1 MKKGVWMFG
10 SVASCSSLRHIG
22 VALSAA
28 CAIGAPGFAGA
39 DAGNGR
45 LGQTDLLRSAG
56 PASGAILLAQAAK
69 AASPGP
75 QADVDALIK
84 AAKAEGEL
92 TFYSSTPEGVSKKAA
107 EAFFAK
113 FGVRAN
119 FLRLASAPLQQRF
132 SAEADANNL
141 AADVLI
147 TLGASVPFAEDG
159 IKKGWIESISQ
170 AGLPAI
176 KSGEFPA
183 RFNTGPTALIQINPW
198 LIAYNTEK
206 LKPADAPKDW
216 GDLLNPR
223 FKGQMIIPD
232 TRVTDAYSGFWS
244 MILDRYGETYFNQ
257 LRGQSFRQIGSGI
270 PAMQG
275 VAAGEAMLTFPAI
288 SATAQEPK
296 SKGAPLATVTP
307 DRTTGS
313 ESHIMLTARARS
325 KHPNAGRLFANWVL
339 TREGNLA
346 FNKDSGSVSVFDTT
360 SLPRQYESPKGG
372 TPEWRAQMT
381 KLLGFQ

>member
-1 MKKGVWMFG
+1 MMNNSGTGATMLFWRRQAAATLLAALCWGAGGGASADTQSIG
-10 SVASCSSLRHIG
+10 S
-22 VALSAA
+22 
-28 CAIGAPGFAGA
+28 AGA
-39 DAGNGR
+39 SHAPM
-45 LGQTDLLRSAG
+45 G
-56 PASGAILLAQAAK
+56 PYLLAQTSK
-69 AASPGP
+69 AAPGV
-75 QADVDALIK
+75 QTELDALIK
-84 AAKAEGEL
+84 AARAEGEF

-113 FGVRAN
+113 YGVRAN
-119 FLRLASAPLQQRF
+119 YLRLASAPLQQRF
-132 SAEADANNL
+132 SAEAEANNL
-141 AADVLI
+141 AADVII

-170 AGLPAI
+170 AGLPAL

-183 RFNTGPTALIQINPW
+183 KFNTGPTALIQINPW
-198 LIAYNTEK
+198 LIAYNTDK

-244 MILDRYGETYFNQ
+244 MILERYGETYFTQ
-257 LRGQSFRQIGSGI
+257 LRAQSFRQIGSGI

-288 SATAQEPK
+288 SATVQEPK
-296 SKGAPLATVTP
+296 SKGAPLAMVTP
-307 DRTTGS
+307 ERTTGS

-339 TREGNLA
+339 TQEGNLA
-346 FNKDSGSVSVFDTT
+346 FNKDSGSTSVFDTS
-360 SLPRQYESPKGG
+360 SLPKQYESPKGG
-372 TPEWRAQMT
+372 TPAWREQLAR
-381 KLLGFQ
+381 LLGFQ

>member
-1 MKKGVWMFG
+1 M
-10 SVASCSSLRHIG
+10 
-22 VALSAA
+22 
-28 CAIGAPGFAGA
+28 
-39 DAGNGR
+39 
-45 LGQTDLLRSAG
+45 
-56 PASGAILLAQAAK
+56 PASGAILLAQATK
-69 AASPGP
+69 AASPGV

-147 TLGASVPFAEDG
+147 TLGASVPFAEEG
-159 IKKGWIESISQ
+159 IRKGWIEAISQ

-176 KSGEFPA
+176 RSGEFPA
-183 RFNTGPTALIQINPW
+183 RFNTGPTALVQINPW

-244 MILDRYGETYFNQ
+244 MILDRYGENYFNQ
-257 LRGQSFRQIGSGI
+257 LRAQSFRQIGSGI

-288 SATAQEPK
+288 SATVQDPK

-339 TREGNLA
+339 TREGNIA
-346 FNKDSGSVSVFDTT
+346 FNKDSGAVSVFDTT
-360 SLPRQYESPKGG
+360 GLPRQYESPKGG
-372 TPEWRAQMT
+372 TPEWRAQLS

>member
-1 MKKGVWMFG
+1 MEHIVRQQQPLDRKFG
-10 SVASCSSLRHIG
+10 LAACILVT
-22 VALSAA
+22 ALSMS
-28 CAIGAPGFAGA
+28 GGVSG
-39 DAGNGR
+39 D
-45 LGQTDLLRSAG
+45 TG
-56 PASGAILLAQAAK
+56 PAFAADKSALPAPALRQGPILLAQASK
-69 AASPGP
+69 TGAASL
-75 QADVDALIK
+75 QAELDLLIK
-84 AAKAEGEL
+84 GARAEGEL

-107 EAFFAK
+107 EAFHAK
-113 FGVRAN
+113 YGVRAN
-119 FLRLASAPLQQRF
+119 FLRLASAPLQQRY
-132 SAEADANNL
+132 SAEADANNM

-147 TLGASVPFAEDG
+147 TLGASVPFAEEG
-159 IKKGWIESISQ
+159 IRKGWIESVSQ
-170 AGLPAI
+170 AGLPALR
-176 KSGEFPA
+176 SGEFPA

-206 LKPADAPKDW
+206 LKPAEAPKDW

-223 FKGQMIIPD
+223 FKSQMIIPD

-257 LRGQSFRQIGSGI
+257 LRAQAFRQIGSGI

-288 SATAQEPK
+288 SATVQEPK
-296 SKGAPLATVTP
+296 SKGAPLAMIIP

-325 KHPNAGRLFANWVL
+325 KHPNAGRLFVNWVL
-339 TREGNLA
+339 TQEGNLA
-346 FNKDSGSVSVFDTT
+346 FNKDSGATSPFDTT
-360 SLPRQYESPKGG
+360 GLPKQYESPKSG
-372 TPEWRAQMT
+372 TPAWREQLA

>member
-1 MKKGVWMFG
+1 MIEVVIRPFEGMLRGATGV
-10 SVASCSSLRHIG
+10 LI
-22 VALSAA
+22 VAL
-28 CAIGAPGFAGA
+28 G
-39 DAGNGR
+39 
-45 LGQTDLLRSAG
+45 
-56 PASGAILLAQAAK
+56 ASGAAHGDVSSAGALSREGGAAAHRQGPVLLAQASK
-69 AASPGP
+69 GVGP
-75 QADVDALIK
+75 TSQSELEALIK

-92 TFYSSTPEGVSKKAA
+92 TFYSSTPEGVSKKAS
-107 EAFFAK
+107 EAFQAK
-113 FGVRAN
+113 YGVRAH

-147 TLGASVPFAEDG
+147 PLGASVPFAEEG
-159 IKKGWIESISQ
+159 IKKGWIESISL
-170 AGLPAI
+170 AALPAL

-206 LKPADAPKDW
+206 LKPSEAPKDW

-244 MILDRYGETYFNQ
+244 MILDRYGESYFNQ
-257 LRGQSFRQIGSGI
+257 LRAQGFRQISSGI

-275 VAAGEAMLTFPAI
+275 VAAGEAILTFPAI
-288 SATAQEPK
+288 SATVQEPK
-296 SKGAPLATVTP
+296 SKGAPLAMVVP

-325 KHPNAGRLFANWVL
+325 KHPGAGRLFVNWVL
-339 TREGNLA
+339 TQEGNLA
-346 FNKDSGSVSVFDTT
+346 FNQDSGSTSVFDT
-360 SLPRQYESPKGG
+360 SGLPRQYESPKSG
-372 TPEWRAQMT
+372 TAAWREQLV

>member
-1 MKKGVWMFG
+1 MIEIVIRPFKAMLQGATGVLIAALGVSGGAHGDVG
-10 SVASCSSLRHIG
+10 SGGAFSRGELP
-22 VALSAA
+22 AA
-28 CAIGAPGFAGA
+28 AHRQGAVM
-39 DAGNGR
+39 
-45 LGQTDLLRSAG
+45 
-56 PASGAILLAQAAK
+56 LAQASKGGGAT
-69 AASPGP
+69 S
-75 QADVDALIK
+75 QSELEALIK
-84 AAKAEGEL
+84 AAKSEGEL

-107 EAFFAK
+107 EAFHAK
-113 FGVRAN
+113 YGVRAN

-147 TLGASVPFAEDG
+147 TLGASVPFAEEG

-170 AGLPAI
+170 AGLPAL
-176 KSGEFPA
+176 KNGEFPA

-206 LKPADAPKDW
+206 LKPSEAPKDW

-244 MILDRYGETYFNQ
+244 MILDRYGESYFSQ
-257 LRGQSFRQIGSGI
+257 LRSQGFRQISSGI

-288 SATAQEPK
+288 SATVQEPK
-296 SKGAPLATVTP
+296 SKGAPLAMVVP

-325 KHPNAGRLFANWVL
+325 KHPGAGRLFVNWVL
-339 TREGNLA
+339 TQEGNLA
-346 FNKDSGSVSVFDTT
+346 FNKDSGSTSVFDT
-360 SLPRQYESPKGG
+360 SGLPRQYESPKSG
-372 TPEWRAQMT
+372 TAAWREQLV